1 MSYLTRVGMCQQILE
16 NLSDIEFNENLF
28 CSAQVITFKPP
39 FMVSLWS
46 NRFEH
51 KIEKNLKW
59 RKLHMQIVGLGV
71 IEIEC

>member
-1 MSYLTRVGMCQQILE
+1 MSYLTRTGMCQQILE

-28 CSAQVITFKPP
+28 CSTHVITFKPP
-39 FMVSLWS
+39 FKVSFWS

-51 KIEKNLKW
+51 KIEKKLKW
-59 RKLHMQIVGLGV
+59 RKLHIHIVDLGV